1 VHHLETLLRK
11 TQSTITLRIEALREH
26 ERPHLDR
33 LLARLARHGD
43 RIFIVV
49 DERLRK
55 IIRIDS
61 SVFQLV
67 LEESTASLAQG

>member
-1 VHHLETLLRK
+1 
-11 TQSTITLRIEALREH
+11 
-26 ERPHLDR
+26 
-33 LLARLARHGD
+33 
-43 RIFIVV
+43 VV